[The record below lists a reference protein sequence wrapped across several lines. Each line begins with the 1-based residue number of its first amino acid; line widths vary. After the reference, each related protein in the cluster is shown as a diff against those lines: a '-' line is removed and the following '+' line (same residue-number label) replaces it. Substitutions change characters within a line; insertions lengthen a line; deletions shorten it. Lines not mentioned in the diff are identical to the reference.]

1 MCRRHFHTS
10 HVYMPLHS
18 HHNVAIA
25 DLHLRDSDTRGLIG
39 CPDGALARPV
49 GCKGPLIG
57 CLVGVCSLAGGMQS
71 ERAGLAPEIRKFR
84 PFLQSLAAVMRVECV
99 GGLP

>member
-1 MCRRHFHTS
+1 MVRAKCLLAPRSLCPIKLNKSQCKRSFFK
-10 HVYMPLHS
+10 
-18 HHNVAIA
+18 
-25 DLHLRDSDTRGLIG
+25 GLIG

>member
-1 MCRRHFHTS
+1 MEVIFIK
-10 HVYMPLHS
+10 VQL
-18 HHNVAIA
+18 V
-25 DLHLRDSDTRGLIG
+25 LIFIW
-39 CPDGALARPV
+39 PDMELARPV